1 MTNTLLSCTACNQS
15 FRSRAPLNN
24 HVRREHQSTR
34 YADHKRQC
42 FMRIKGSIDLKISP
56 RKKNGPWFIRVMNN
70 DLYVYYCK
78 PISLTV
84 LTPEFTLQERAFV
97 WGKSGLGSLTV
108 LTPEFTLQ
116 ERAFVWGKSGL
127 GSRRRRFLR
136 SWNACDL
143 RWWNETIEGPIRRM
157 KGHRTIELD
166 ILRRTELNSSN

>member
-1 MTNTLLSCTACNQS
+1 MIFTTMIDLQRSENFFFDF
-15 FRSRAPLNN
+15 FRAKKKLKKNFKTRRASTRQLDLKLNN
-24 HVRREHQSTR
+24 FF
-34 YADHKRQC
+34 C
-42 FMRIKGSIDLKISP
+42 
-56 RKKNGPWFIRVMNN
+56 
-70 DLYVYYCK
+70 
-78 PISLTV
+78 
-84 LTPEFTLQERAFV
+84 
-97 WGKSGLGSLTV
+97 LTV

-166 ILRRTELNSSN
+166 ILRRTESNPSN